1 MCINISGRGPNFTD
15 ARLMYDVINF
25 TAVMLKHELNIHKA
39 SLFVSEFQFGCYI
52 VIKLHDKDMTYEV
65 SSLKKTY

>member
-1 MCINISGRGPNFTD
+1 
-15 ARLMYDVINF
+15 MYDVINF

-39 SLFVSEFQFGCYI
+39 SLFVSELQFGCYI